1 MHEIIL
7 EKFDE
12 WTRNLSPKEGRIRI
26 FEKIRDIPFLIT
38 RAGSLE
44 SSLVKLLIQN
54 QGHCLPKH
62 LLLGIMYQKLNV
74 PIKYAIYPFRWSEQD
89 INFPQELRKMVEDLP
104 PDHHLA
110 CKACIHDEWVLLD
123 ATWDPPLKRVGF
135 PVNEAWNGVHDTVNA
150 VKSSEETLHNSI
162 REGIEYVGSR
172 TYYNE
177 EQYVL
182 WCKFYDSLNRWLKDI
197 RKIGAC
203 QL

>member
-12 WTRNLSPKEGRIRI
+12 WTRNLSPKEGKIRI
-26 FEKIRDIPFLIT
+26 FEKIRDIPFIIT
-38 RAGSLE
+38 RAGNLE
-44 SSLVKLLIQN
+44 SSPAELLIHN

-62 LLLGIMYQKLNV
+62 LLLGIMYQKLNIQ
-74 PIKYAIYPFRWSEQD
+74 IKYAIYSFRWCDQD
-89 INFPQELRKMVEDLP
+89 INYPKELRKVVEDLP

-110 CKACIHDEWVLLD
+110 CKACIHDEWILLD

-135 PVNEAWNGVHDTVNA
+135 PVNEGWDGVHDTVNA
-150 VKSSEETLHNSI
+150 VKSSEETLHASI
-162 REGIEYVGSR
+162 REGIKYVGSR
-172 TYYNE
+172 TYYSE

-197 RKIGAC
+197 RK
-203 QL
+203 